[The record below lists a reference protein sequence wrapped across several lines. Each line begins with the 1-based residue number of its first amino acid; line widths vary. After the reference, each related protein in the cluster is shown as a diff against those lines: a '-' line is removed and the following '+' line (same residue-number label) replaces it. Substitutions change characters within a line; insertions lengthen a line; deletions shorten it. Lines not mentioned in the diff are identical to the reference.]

1 MDFKKEGFVMKAIIL
16 TAGEGTR
23 MRPLTVTK
31 PKTML
36 QVGGKPILQ
45 YNVESLRD
53 AGINEITMVVGYRE
67 EVIKDHFKDGSDHG
81 VSINY
86 VTQEERL
93 GTAHA
98 IGSTK
103 NLVDGKFIILNG
115 DIIVDPELIEDLIQ
129 KYTSENARSILVL
142 AEVDDPSSFGVVEI
156 DGDKITKIVEKPEPG
171 EAPSN
176 LINAG
181 IYIFDDHIFNAI
193 ELTGKSQRGEYEITD
208 SLQIQMNDGE
218 RVLGHRSKNKWIDI
232 GRPWELLDVNEH
244 FLKDLKTDIQGEV
257 EDGATIHGP
266 VFVGK
271 NSIVRSGSYIM
282 GPVYI
287 GENCDIG
294 PNSFLRKYSCIGNNV
309 SVGNGVELKNSII
322 MDNTNVN
329 HLSYIGDSIIGSN
342 CNIAAGTNIANL
354 RFDNGNV
361 KISVKGD
368 KIDSGRRKMG
378 VVFGDGVKT
387 GINSSFNPGVKIG
400 VNSRIG
406 AGAIISKDL
415 ESNKILI
422 PRQEHYISDNNMNP

>member
-1 MDFKKEGFVMKAIIL
+1 MKAIIL

-23 MRPLTVTK
+23 MRPLTITK

-45 YNVESLRD
+45 YNIESLRD
-53 AGINEITMVVGYRE
+53 AGVKDITLVVGYHE
-67 EVIKDHFKDGSDHG
+67 EVIKNHFKDGKDIG
-81 VSINY
+81 VNINY
-86 VTQEERL
+86 ITQEERL

-98 IGSTK
+98 IGSTREHV
-103 NLVDGKFIILNG
+103 NGQFIILNG
-115 DIIVDPELIEDLIQ
+115 DIIVDPTLITNLIENYNQ
-129 KYTSENARSILVL
+129 KNSRSMLVL
-142 AEVDDPSSFGVVEI
+142 TEVDDPTSFGVVEL
-156 DGDKITKIVEKPEPG
+156 DGNRIVKIVEKPSLDK
-171 EAPSN
+171 APSN

-181 IYIFDDHIFNAI
+181 IYLFDDQIFDAI
-193 ELTGKSQRGEYEITD
+193 DLTVKSERGEYEITD
-208 SLQIQMNDGE
+208 SLQIQMDDGE
-218 RVLGHRSKNKWIDI
+218 NVVGLRSKNNWIDI

-257 EDGATIHGP
+257 EEGVTIHGP
-266 VFVGK
+266 VFIGK
-271 NSIVRSGSYIM
+271 NTIVRSGCYIM

-294 PNSFLRKYSCIGNNV
+294 PNSFMRKYTSIGDNV
-309 SVGNGVELKNSII
+309 SVGNAVELKNSII

-329 HLSYIGDSIIGSN
+329 HLSYVGDSIIGSN

-354 RFDNGNV
+354 RFDDGNV
-361 KISVKGD
+361 KIMVKNK

-387 GINSSFNPGVKIG
+387 GINSSFNPGVKVG

-406 AGAIISKDL
+406 AGVILSKDL
-415 ESNKILI
+415 ESNRLLTAV
-422 PRQEHYISDNNMNP
+422 QEHVIVENNK

>member
-1 MDFKKEGFVMKAIIL
+1 MKAIIL

-23 MRPLTVTK
+23 MRPLTVMK

-53 AGINEITMVVGYRE
+53 AGIKDITLVVGYRE
-67 EVIKDHFKDGSDHG
+67 EVIKDHFRNGTDFG
-81 VSINY
+81 VNINY
-86 VTQEERL
+86 VTQKERL

-98 IGSTK
+98 IGSTRGTVK
-103 NLVDGKFIILNG
+103 GSFIILNG
-115 DIIVDPELIEDLIQ
+115 DIIVDPILIEDLIT
-129 KYTSENARSILVL
+129 KYQTENARSVLVL
-142 AEVDDPSSFGVVEI
+142 TEVDDPSSFGVVEI
-156 DGDKITKIVEKPEPG
+156 DEDRITNIIEKPEPG
-171 EAPSN
+171 KAPSN

-181 IYIFDDHIFNAI
+181 IYLFDDQIFEAI
-193 ELTGKSQRGEYEITD
+193 EKTEKSQRGEYEITD
-208 SLQIQMNDGE
+208 SLLIQMKNGE
-218 RVLGHRSKNKWIDI
+218 KVLGLRSKNNWIDI

-244 FLKDLKTDIQGEV
+244 FLKDLKTDIQGELEESV
-257 EDGATIHGP
+257 IIHGP
-266 VFVGK
+266 VFIGK
-271 NSIVRSGSYIM
+271 NTIVRSGTYIM

-294 PNSFLRKYSCIGNNV
+294 PNTLLRKYTSLGNNV
-309 SVGNGVELKNSII
+309 SSGNAVEIKNSII
-322 MDNTNVN
+322 MDHTNIN
-329 HLSYIGDSIIGSN
+329 HLTYVGDSIIGSK

-354 RFDNGNV
+354 RFDDGNV
-361 KISVKGD
+361 KIRVKGD

-406 AGAIISKDL
+406 AGAIVSKDL
-415 ESNKILI
+415 ESNKVLI
-422 PRQEHYISDNNMNP
+422 PLQEHQIIDNNR